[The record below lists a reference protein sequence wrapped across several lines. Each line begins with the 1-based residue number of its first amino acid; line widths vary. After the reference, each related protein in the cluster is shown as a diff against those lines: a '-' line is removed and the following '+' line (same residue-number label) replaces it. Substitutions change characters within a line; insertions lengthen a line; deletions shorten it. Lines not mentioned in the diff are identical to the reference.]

1 MVALQ
6 ESPDFFSSLAAFKHM
21 FLHKTTSFTKKNT
34 LTESQLNSIGLEIA
48 AIAGSLLVY
57 HMVVGLV
64 AQPEWSLTSNSQEDR
79 CV

>member
-57 HMVVGLV
+57 HMVV